1 MNKMDKF
8 RNGLSRVA
16 EKFQSNVYVKA
27 INGAMMGMMPLMMI
41 SSIAT
46 LIGSINIGST
56 QEFFMSTGISTLL
69 NQITGMTLD
78 IISVYV
84 AFLCAYKLGGA
95 LKKDKVNCGV
105 IGLMAFLILTPMYAD
120 AAGAAKETILIS
132 SLGSGGMFVAMV
144 AGLIGAR
151 LYIFFIDRKLT
162 INLPEQVPPVVAKSF
177 AAIVPGAMVAFIMGI
192 IYLIML
198 NTPFNDLSTFLMYVV
213 QTPLNALGANVISA
227 MILVAFAE
235 LLWFFGIHGSMAI
248 MSIMMVLF
256 YEAQLA
262 NLAAYSNGE
271 ALPYL
276 FTFGYIMGNRGAR
289 SFAVSLLC
297 IFRCK
302 SKQMQAVGKIG
313 FVPAL
318 FGISEP
324 IKFGIP
330 QVMNIRMLLPLMLTP
345 AVCVFSAWLMT
356 IVGFLPYNNGVSM
369 PIGSPIIISAVFTN
383 GWQGIVAQIVQLVLC
398 ILIYIPFIKAQDKAY
413 LADELKVA
421 NAELAGE

>member
-1 MNKMDKF
+1 MSKFDKF
-8 RNGLSRVA
+8 RNVLTTFA
-16 EKFQSNVYVKA
+16 EKFQGNTYVKA

-41 SSIAT
+41 SSISI
-46 LIGSINIGST
+46 LISSINIGPS
-56 QEFFMSTGISTLL
+56 QEFLANSGILGLL
-69 NQITGMTLD
+69 NQIDAMTLD
-78 IISVYV
+78 VISVYV
-84 AFLCAYKLGGA
+84 AFLCAYKLGET
-95 LKKDKVNCGV
+95 LKKDKLNCAV
-105 IGLMAFLILTPMYAD
+105 IGVMSFLILTPLYAD
-120 AAGAAKETILIS
+120 AEGAAKASILVS
-132 SLGSGGMFVAMV
+132 ALGSGGMFVAMFS
-144 AGLIGAR
+144 GLLGAR
-151 LYIFFIDRKLT
+151 LYVLFTDLKLT

-177 AAIVPGAMVAFIMGI
+177 SAIIPGALVAAVMGI

-198 NTPFNDLSTFLMYVV
+198 NTPYGDLSTFLLAII
-213 QTPLNALGANVISA
+213 QTPLKALGSNIFSA

-256 YEAQLA
+256 YEPQLA
-262 NLAAYSNGE
+262 NLAAYGAGE

-276 FTFGYIMGNRGAR
+276 FTFGFIMGNRGAR

-302 SKQMQAVGKIG
+302 SKQMKAVGKIG

-345 AVCVFSAWLMT
+345 AVSVLSAWLLT
-356 IVGFLPYNNGVSM
+356 IVGFLPYNNGVSV
-369 PIGSPIIISAVFTN
+369 PLGSPIIISSMFAH
-383 GWQGIVAQIVQLVLC
+383 GWQGIVAQLVQLALC
-398 ILIYIPFIKAQDKAY
+398 ILIYIPFIKGQDKAY
-413 LADELKVA
+413 LADEISNDSEAVA
-421 NAELAGE
+421 E

>member
-1 MNKMDKF
+1 MNKFDKF
-8 RNGLSRVA
+8 RIGLTKFA
-16 EKFQSNVYVKA
+16 EKFQSNTYVKA

-46 LIGSINIGST
+46 LIASINIGSS
-56 QEFFMSTGISTLL
+56 QEIFANIGLL
-69 NQITGMTLD
+69 NLLDQINAMTLD

-84 AFLCAYKLGGA
+84 AFLCAYKLGDA
-95 LKKDKVNCGV
+95 MKKDKVNCGV
-105 IGLMAFLILTPMYAD
+105 MGLMSFLILTPLTSEGKAL
-120 AAGAAKETILIS
+120 AIS
-132 SLGSGGMFVAMV
+132 ALGSGGMFVAMIGSLV
-144 AGLIGAR
+144 GAR
-151 LYIFFIDRKLT
+151 LYIFFMDKKLT
-162 INLPEQVPPVVAKSF
+162 INLPEQVPPVVSKSF
-177 AAIVPGAMVAFIMGI
+177 AAIIPGALVAGIMAL
-192 IYLIML
+192 IYVVML
-198 NTPFNDLSTFLMYVV
+198 QTPYNDLSTLLMYIV
-213 QTPLNALGANVISA
+213 QTPLQALGANIISA

-256 YEAQLA
+256 YEPQLA
-262 NLAAYSNGE
+262 NLTAYGNGE

-276 FTFGYIMGNRGAR
+276 FTFGFIMGNRGAR
-289 SFAVSLLC
+289 SFAVALLC

-313 FVPAL
+313 LVPSL

-345 AVCVFSAWLMT
+345 AVSVFSAWVLT
-356 IVGFLPYNNGVSM
+356 IIGFLPYNNGVST
-369 PIGSPIIISAVFTN
+369 PLGSPIIVSAFFTH
-383 GWQGIVAQIVQLVLC
+383 GWQGIVAQIIQVILC

-413 LADELKVA
+413 IQDEEKVA
-421 NAELAGE
+421 AAELAAE